1 MSNPFFQFKQFTI
14 RHDKCAMKVGTDGV
28 LLGAWAGTES
38 CSRIL
43 DVGTGTGLIA
53 LMLAQRSKAVV
64 DAIDIDA
71 DACLQ
76 AQENA
81 ESSLFAGRINVFHSD
96 LVDFAQASTHLYD
109 LIVSNP
115 PYFVDS
121 LKCPN
126 LQRNTA
132 RHTDTLTLEDL
143 LQYSRKLLAPQGRIA
158 LILPYDQ
165 KDRLTDCIQTQNLFL
180 SDSLP
185 GVQFFLSVRWNTHR
199 TGRSRLGNA
208 AIAWPCLFQPFAFPS
223 DGFFLQS
230 GSLLRLSG
238 GCVAGRFVDGVAVS
252 KGDAL
257 FRLYMRRSN
266 SDCPACRDEP
276 VGMDGGGCGLRMGV
290 LGGTDW
296 MGKDESCI

>member
-81 ESSLFAGRINVFHSD
+81 ESSLFAGRINVFH
-96 LVDFAQASTHLYD
+96 LYG

-126 LQRNTA
+126 LHRNTA

-180 SDSLP
+180 SKE
-185 GVQFFLSVRWNTHR
+185 VSVIPVPDAQPKRLLAELTSEPPASPAFSDRLTIEIARHR
-199 TGRSRLGNA
+199 YT
-208 AIAWPCLFQPFAFPS
+208 
-223 DGFFLQS
+223 
-230 GSLLRLSG
+230 
-238 GCVAGRFVDGVAVS
+238 
-252 KGDAL
+252 
-257 FRLYMRRSN
+257 
-266 SDCPACRDEP
+266 DEYIN
-276 VGMDGGGCGLRMGV
+276 L
-290 LGGTDW
+290 T
-296 MGKDESCI
+296 KDFYLKM

>member
-126 LQRNTA
+126 LQRNPPHRYADIRRFVAVQSQTA
-132 RHTDTLTLEDL
+132 CPTRTYCPYPALRPERSSYGL
-143 LQYSRKLLAPQGRIA
+143 YSNTK
-158 LILPYDQ
+158 
-165 KDRLTDCIQTQNLFL
+165 
-180 SDSLP
+180 
-185 GVQFFLSVRWNTHR
+185 SV
-199 TGRSRLGNA
+199 S
-208 AIAWPCLFQPFAFPS
+208 FE
-223 DGFFLQS
+223 
-230 GSLLRLSG
+230 GSLRHPRTRYTTETTVGRTDIRATHLSHLLRS
-238 GCVAGRFVDGVAVS
+238 ADHR
-252 KGDAL
+252 
-257 FRLYMRRSN
+257 
-266 SDCPACRDEP
+266 DCKTS
-276 VGMDGGGCGLRMGV
+276 VY
-290 LGGTDW
+290 
-296 MGKDESCI
+296 

>member
-38 CSRIL
+38 CNRIL
-43 DVGTGTGLIA
+43 DIGTGTGLIA
-53 LMLAQRSKAVV
+53 LMLAQRSKAAI
-64 DAIDIDA
+64 DAIDIEA

-76 AQENA
+76 
-81 ESSLFAGRINVFHSD
+81 
-96 LVDFAQASTHLYD
+96 AQASTHLYD

-143 LQYSRKLLAPQGRIA
+143 LQYSRKLLTPQGRIA

-180 SDSLP
+180 SKE
-185 GVQFFLSVRWNTHR
+185 VSVIPVPDAQPKRLLAELTSEPPASPAFSDRLTIEIARHR
-199 TGRSRLGNA
+199 YT
-208 AIAWPCLFQPFAFPS
+208 
-223 DGFFLQS
+223 
-230 GSLLRLSG
+230 
-238 GCVAGRFVDGVAVS
+238 
-252 KGDAL
+252 
-257 FRLYMRRSN
+257 
-266 SDCPACRDEP
+266 DEYIN
-276 VGMDGGGCGLRMGV
+276 L
-290 LGGTDW
+290 T
-296 MGKDESCI
+296 KDFYLKM

>member
-53 LMLAQRSKAVV
+53 LMLTQRSKAVV

-96 LVDFAQASTHLYD
+96 LADFAQASTHLYG

-126 LQRNTA
+126 PPHRYADIRRFVAVQSQTACSTRTYCPYPALRPERSSYGLYSNTKSISFEGSL
-132 RHTDTLTLEDL
+132 RHPRTRCTTETTVGRTDIRAT
-143 LQYSRKLLAPQGRIA
+143 
-158 LILPYDQ
+158 
-165 KDRLTDCIQTQNLFL
+165 RL
-180 SDSLP
+180 
-185 GVQFFLSVRWNTHR
+185 
-199 TGRSRLGNA
+199 SRL
-208 AIAWPCLFQPFAFPS
+208 
-223 DGFFLQS
+223 
-230 GSLLRLSG
+230 LRS
-238 GCVAGRFVDGVAVS
+238 ADHR
-252 KGDAL
+252 
-257 FRLYMRRSN
+257 
-266 SDCPACRDEP
+266 DCKTS
-276 VGMDGGGCGLRMGV
+276 VY
-290 LGGTDW
+290 
-296 MGKDESCI
+296 